1 MAMNDDTDYPRLT
14 PPDDRYP
21 SPGNLFRSA
30 GDLTDDQF
38 DLLAAAWSE
47 NALPDDSHTEM
58 EALFASDP
66 AKKEYAESFRQL
78 RLRPFDDKWSGRHA
92 LLRTTPAAKIIRR
105 VWITTLAAAAVIF
118 AILFLRPVTDK
129 QTAITAPVS
138 SPEIALAPEVTESS
152 PAAVNEEMP
161 KPLAAVKITSVTEI
175 KEELPASEREQPVKA
190 APVTVNARTEI
201 PVIMAGIDSRNLLAV
216 NYNKIPAATNIQEKE
231 ENWLVKGFTG
241 LSKTIK
247 KEKTPV
253 DGYVIAKSCIKGI
266 NSVFGS
272 DMELEK
278 IVSAEGDTVAVS
290 FNSSLLSFSAPVR
303 KSSQ

>member
-1 MAMNDDTDYPRLT
+1 MNDDTDYPRLT

-21 SPGNLFRSA
+21 SHGNLFRSA

-47 NALPDDSHTEM
+47 KVLPDDSLAEM

-66 AKKEYAESFRQL
+66 AKKAYAESFGQL

-92 LLRTTPAAKIIRR
+92 LLRTTTSAKIIRR
-105 VWITTLAAAAVIF
+105 VWLTTLAAAAVIL

-129 QTAITAPVS
+129 QTSITAPVS
-138 SPEIALAPEVTESS
+138 SPEIAMAPEVTESS

-161 KPLAAVKITSVTEI
+161 EPLAAVKITSVTEI

-190 APVTVNARTEI
+190 APVTVSARTEI
-201 PVIMAGIDSRNLLAV
+201 PVIMAGIDSRKLLAV
-216 NYNKIPAATNIQEKE
+216 NYSKIPAATNIQEKE
-231 ENWLVKGFTG
+231 ENWLVKGFAG

-278 IVSAEGDTVAVS
+278 IVSAAGDTVAVS

>member
-1 MAMNDDTDYPRLT
+1 MNDDTDYPRLT

-21 SPGNLFRSA
+21 SHGNLFRSA

-47 NALPDDSHTEM
+47 KVLPDDSLAEM

-66 AKKEYAESFRQL
+66 AKKAYAESFGQL

-92 LLRTTPAAKIIRR
+92 LLRTTTSAKIIRR
-105 VWITTLAAAAVIF
+105 VWLTTLAAAAVIL

-129 QTAITAPVS
+129 QTSITAPVS
-138 SPEIALAPEVTESS
+138 SPEIAMAPEVTESS

-161 KPLAAVKITSVTEI
+161 EPLAAIKITSVTEI

-190 APVTVNARTEI
+190 APVTVSARTEI
-201 PVIMAGIDSRNLLAV
+201 PVIMAGIDSRKLLAV
-216 NYNKIPAATNIQEKE
+216 NYSKIPAATNIQEKE
-231 ENWLVKGFTG
+231 ENWLVKGFAG

-278 IVSAEGDTVAVS
+278 IVSAAGDTVAVS

>member
-47 NALPDDSHTEM
+47 KVLPDDSLAEL

-66 AKKEYAESFRQL
+66 TKKAYAESFGQL

-129 QTAITAPVS
+129 QTSITAPVS
-138 SPEIALAPEVTESS
+138 SPEVAMAPEAVETV
-152 PAAVNEEMP
+152 PAVVKEGNPEP
-161 KPLAAVKITSVTEI
+161 VIAVKITPLTTGN
-175 KEELPASEREQPVKA
+175 EELPASEREQPVKTT
-190 APVTVNARTEI
+190 PVTVSARAARPTI
-201 PVIMAGIDSRNLLAV
+201 TAGIESRELLAV
-216 NYNKIPAATNIQEKE
+216 NYNKIPVTLNIPERE
-231 ENWLVKGFTG
+231 ENWIRKGIAG
-241 LSKTIK
+241 LSKTTK
-247 KEKTPV
+247 RGGTPV
-253 DGYVIAKSCIKGI
+253 DGYVIARSCIKGI

-290 FNSSLLSFSAPVR
+290 FNSSMLSFSAPVR

>member
-21 SPGNLFRSA
+21 SHGNLFRSA

-47 NALPDDSHTEM
+47 NALPDDSLAEM

-66 AKKEYAESFRQL
+66 AKKAYAESFGQL

-92 LLRTTPAAKIIRR
+92 LLRTTPAAKIIRSN
-105 VWITTLAAAAVIF
+105 WITALAAAAVIF

-129 QTAITAPVS
+129 QTSITAPVS
-138 SPEIALAPEVTESS
+138 SPEVAIAPEVVETV
-152 PAAVNEEMP
+152 PAVVKEGNPEP
-161 KPLAAVKITSVTEI
+161 VIAVKITPVTTG
-175 KEELPASEREQPVKA
+175 KEELPASEREQPVKTT
-190 APVTVNARTEI
+190 PVTVSARAARPTI
-201 PVIMAGIDSRNLLAV
+201 TAGMESRELLAV
-216 NYNKIPAATNIQEKE
+216 NYNKIPVTLNIPERE
-231 ENWLVKGFTG
+231 ENWIRKGIAG
-241 LSKTIK
+241 LSKTTK
-247 KEKTPV
+247 RGGAPV

>member
-1 MAMNDDTDYPRLT
+1 MAINDDTDYPRLT

-30 GDLTDDQF
+30 NDLTDDQF

-47 NALPDDSHTEM
+47 NALSDDSLAEIET
-58 EALFASDP
+58 LFASIP
-66 AKKEYAESFRQL
+66 GRKAYAENFRQL
-78 RLRPFDDKWSGRHA
+78 RLRPRDDEWKGLNA

-105 VWITTLAAAAVIF
+105 VFIVTIAAAAVAFTFLVLKPF
-118 AILFLRPVTDK
+118 AEK
-129 QTAITAPVS
+129 QPAITVPVIS
-138 SPEIALAPEVTESS
+138 HEVAMAPEAIETVP
-152 PAAVNEEMP
+152 PAAGKKMPEPVVAIMETYVTAEKEEHH
-161 KPLAAVKITSVTEI
+161 ATEQEQAVKITPIIVS
-175 KEELPASEREQPVKA
+175 S
-190 APVTVNARTEI
+190 RTET
-201 PVIMAGIDSRNLLAV
+201 PVITERPDSRELLAV
-216 NYNKIPAATNIQEKE
+216 NLKEIPASLNIPEKE
-231 ENWLVKGFTG
+231 ENWIMKGIDG
-241 LSKTIK
+241 LSKTIR

-272 DMELEK
+272 EIELKKVISE
-278 IVSAEGDTVAVS
+278 EGDTVAVS